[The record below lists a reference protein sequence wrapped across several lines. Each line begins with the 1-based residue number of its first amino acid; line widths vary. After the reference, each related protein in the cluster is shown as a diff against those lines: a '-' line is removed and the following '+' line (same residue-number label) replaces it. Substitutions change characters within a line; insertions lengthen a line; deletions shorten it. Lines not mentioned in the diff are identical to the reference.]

1 MSTLI
6 SQIYLNS
13 KLQFNRKA
21 FEIVQIL
28 KLNSFKC
35 LYFQPHFSNFYST
48 SVECKDD
55 LKINNIDLKQYIS
68 KLQSE
73 YLELINTSNHIQN
86 HRYNELLPVIHI
98 LQKRENVVSNMSS
111 LVELTS
117 SGDKE
122 LSLLAKAEEA
132 EMTVKLKGLDDELV
146 EALLPSTKDDSFDS
160 IILEV
165 QAGVGGQEAML
176 FTKEMFDMYCS
187 FIAYKGWEYEIAEY
201 VLTDAGGLRHGSLS
215 VNGPEVYKYF
225 KHEGGVHRVQ
235 RVPTTEKSGR
245 IHTSTVSVIAL
256 PQPAEIDIKIEAKDL
271 KIETKRST
279 GAGGQHVN
287 TTDSAVRIIHLPTN
301 IAVECQVDRS
311 QIKNR
316 KFAMARLRA
325 LLYQRELETQ
335 IAQSA
340 AKRKS
345 QVRSNNRNEKIRTYN
360 FNQDRITDHRLQG
373 VHFHNLK
380 GFINNGEDLDRLIQS
395 LEKQLR
401 VNRLLELVKQVCT

>member
-1 MSTLI
+1 MFALI
-6 SQIYLNS
+6 SRVYLNG
-13 KLQFNRKA
+13 KLQFSRKA
-21 FEIVQIL
+21 FEVIQIL
-28 KLNSFKC
+28 KLNSLKC
-35 LYFQPHFSNFYST
+35 LSFQSHFSNFYST
-48 SVECKDD
+48 TVEYKYD

-68 KLQSE
+68 KIQSE
-73 YLELINTSNHIQN
+73 YSELINTSNHIEN
-86 HRYNELLPVIHI
+86 PRYNQLLPVILI
-98 LQKRENVVSNMSS
+98 LQKRENVVSNILS
-111 LVELTS
+111 LVELTTS
-117 SGDKE
+117 RDKE

-132 EMTVKLKGLDDELV
+132 EMTAKLKGLDDELF
-146 EALLPSTKDDSFDS
+146 EALSPPTKDDSFDS

-176 FTKEMFDMYCS
+176 FAKEMFDMYCS
-187 FIAYKGWEYEIAEY
+187 FTAYKGWKYEISEY
-201 VLTDAGGLRHGSLS
+201 VATDAGGLRHGSIS
-215 VNGPEVYKYF
+215 VSGHQVYKYF
-225 KHEGGVHRVQ
+225 KHEVGVHRVQ
-235 RVPTTEKSGR
+235 RVPATEKSGR
-245 IHTSTVSVIAL
+245 IHTSTVSVTAL
-256 PQPAEIDIKIEAKDL
+256 PQPDEIDIKIEAKDL

-287 TTDSAVRIIHLPTN
+287 TTDSAVRITHLPTN

-325 LLYQRELETQ
+325 LLYQRELDIQ
-335 IAQSA
+335 IAQSSA
-340 AKRKS
+340 TKKS

-380 GFINNGEDLDRLIQS
+380 GFINDGGDLDRLIQS

-401 VNRLLELVKQVCT
+401 INCLLELVKEVYK